1 MQAAM
6 ATAMA
11 TRPTAP
17 EGAADRGSGLKELR
31 ARLKEIV
38 RDLEPERLTG
48 KAAARLVEEFA
59 AIENLAAAG
68 KTLCAGRVADSGA
81 WKSSGER
88 TAAHWMAKTTG
99 TSVGSAVASIETA
112 ARLNELPITD
122 KAVRAGKLSQDQAT
136 AIASAAAASP
146 TTESRLLEVAGRD
159 SLHGL
164 RETCAK
170 VKAAALPDE
179 NERYRRIHERRRF
192 RHWTD
197 GDGAFRID
205 ALLTPDKGATVLAAL
220 EPIKERIF
228 ADARKQG
235 RREPFEAYA
244 ADALVEAC
252 EHARDCDA
260 VTQRK
265 GPTAMVHVIVD
276 HAALTR
282 GEVSDGETCEI
293 AGVGPVPVATARA
306 LANDAF
312 LSALVSDGT
321 DIQAV
326 SHMGR
331 KVTARQRTALV
342 ARGRRCEVPGCDC
355 THGLQIDHTT
365 GRAEGGPT
373 KLDNLAWLCPHHHY
387 LKTHRGYVFG
397 GEPGARTWHPPGG
410 R

>member
-1 MQAAM
+1 MQAAL
-6 ATAMA
+6 AIKTKTASSA
-11 TRPTAP
+11 QP
-17 EGAADRGSGLKELR
+17 DGLPALR
-31 ARLKEIV
+31 ARLKDIV
-38 RDLEPERLTG
+38 RELEPERLTG
-48 KAAARLVEEFA
+48 KSAARLVEEFA
-59 AIENLAAAG
+59 AIENLAVAG
-68 KTLCAGRVADSGA
+68 KTLCAGRVAESGA
-81 WKSSGER
+81 WQASGEK

-112 ARLNELPITD
+112 ARLAELPITNA
-122 KAVRAGKLSQDQAT
+122 AVRAGKLSDAQAKE
-136 AIASAAAASP
+136 IASAAAAAP
-146 TTESRLLEVAGRD
+146 TAESRLLQVAKSD

-164 RETCAK
+164 KETCAK

-192 RHWTD
+192 RHRTD

-220 EPIKERIF
+220 EPIKERVF

-252 EHARDCDA
+252 EHVRDCGE
-260 VTQRK
+260 VPQRK
-265 GPTAMVHVIVD
+265 GPAAMVHVIVD

-282 GEVSDGETCEI
+282 GELADGETCEI
-293 AGVGPVPVATARA
+293 AGVGPVPVATAQA
-306 LANDAF
+306 LASDAF
-312 LSALVSDGT
+312 IAALVSDGI

-331 KVTARQRTALV
+331 KVTARQRTALI
-342 ARGRRCEVPGCDC
+342 ARGRRCEVPGCDS

-365 GRAEGGPT
+365 DYAKGGPT
-373 KLDNLAWLCPHHHY
+373 KLDNLAWFCPHHHY
-387 LKTHRGYVFG
+387 LKTHKGYRFG
-397 GEPGARTWHPPGG
+397 GPPGARTWHPPGAA
-410 R
+410 